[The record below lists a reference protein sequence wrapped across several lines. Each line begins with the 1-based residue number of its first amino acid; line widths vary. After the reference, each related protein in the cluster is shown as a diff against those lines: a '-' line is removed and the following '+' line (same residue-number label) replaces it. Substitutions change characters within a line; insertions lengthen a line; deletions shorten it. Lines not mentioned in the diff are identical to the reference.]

1 MGVLLL
7 MQAMKTKINKKLYGL
22 IAFVFLSI
30 CGSVF
35 FLFKNTPQK
44 DAGTVFRLTKEK
56 GYFLPL
62 KIQGYSSADLPYLE
76 VAIGDKTIK
85 VILDLGYSGMLSLP
99 SDVIKDIE
107 EKKWIKRVQSCG
119 LRGKIYEDDVYEV
132 KKVKIE
138 TLSFFPAKIEEESL
152 ESMQNSLL
160 FREGDVS
167 EGHPSDY
174 FGKIGWGL
182 FCNSNLLID
191 CKHSTIA
198 LCDSL
203 ATLKQQGYPV
213 DSFIETPLVSDSN
226 FVKFEALT
234 EKGPLTCVLD
244 TGATWNL
251 LNKDLEN
258 GNNSHRIY
266 SNQSKPLSSLNPKNE
281 DLLIYDPDEFQEFSS
296 FKVSGKELGPQ
307 TFDLIKSPVPVD
319 AFIGMEFFHSTLVFV
334 DFANSKVYFY
344 PYPEEKEEK
353 KEELAEEEG
362 LSSVEG
368 LPSKEEIE

>member
-1 MGVLLL
+1 
-7 MQAMKTKINKKLYGL
+7 MQAVKTKRNRKLYGL
-22 IAFVFLSI
+22 IAIVLLTI
-30 CGSVF
+30 CGWVF
-35 FLFKNTPQK
+35 FLFKNGPQK
-44 DAGTVFRLTKEK
+44 DDGVITRTKEK

-85 VILDLGYSGMLSLP
+85 AILDLGYTGMLSLP
-99 SDVIKDIE
+99 FDFVKEIE
-107 EKKWIKRVQSCG
+107 EKKWVKRVRTFGAS
-119 LRGKIYEDDVYEV
+119 GKTYENDVYEV
-132 KKVKIE
+132 KKIEIE
-138 TLSFFPAKIEEESL
+138 TLSFSPVKIVDERL
-152 ESMQNSLL
+152 ESIQDGLL
-160 FREGDVS
+160 FREGDIS
-167 EGHPSDY
+167 EDHPSEQ
-174 FGKIGWGL
+174 FGKIGWEL
-182 FCNSNLLID
+182 FWNFNLLID

-203 ATLKQQGYPV
+203 DTLKQQGYPV
-213 DSFIETPLVSDSN
+213 DSFMETPLLPDSN
-226 FVKFEALT
+226 SVEIEALT
-234 EKGPLTCVLD
+234 EKGSLRCVLD

-258 GNNSHRIY
+258 GSNSHRIFTTHAVD
-266 SNQSKPLSSLNPKNE
+266 QSSLNPKNE

-368 LPSKEEIE
+368 LPSKEGIE